1 MAERDKSQ
9 GFGFVYVDVKK
20 LLEEAR
26 ARVTEAT
33 TTESATPSEKSDAPT
48 EASEKSAANVPT
60 PISVQWPTPGA
71 KVLNF
76 NRDTDVV
83 PAPTA
88 DAVPSVATQ
97 NPSVALKQI
106 RQSLDRLQALHHKLH
121 AVLAELSQATER
133 DRKK

>member
-20 LLEEAR
+20 LLDEAR
-26 ARVTEAT
+26 ARVTEAQGA
-33 TTESATPSEKSDAPT
+33 EPKASKDAATPEAPP
-48 EASEKSAANVPT
+48 A
-60 PISVQWPTPGA
+60 PITWPTPGA

-76 NRDTDVV
+76 NRD
-83 PAPTA
+83 AE
-88 DAVPSVATQ
+88 AVPTLAVPDPASLQQ
-97 NPSVALKQI
+97 NPGAALKQI

-133 DRKK
+133 DRNKK

>member
-26 ARVTEAT
+26 ARVTTAESASPT
-33 TTESATPSEKSDAPT
+33 DTTESTTTTATPAPATTPTPVETPAPT
-48 EASEKSAANVPT
+48 
-60 PISVQWPTPGA
+60 WPTPGA

-76 NRDTDVV
+76 NRDVDVV
-83 PAPTA
+83 RPPLLPAPSTA
-88 DAVPSVATQ
+88 AV
-97 NPSVALKQI
+97 NPSQALKQI

-121 AVLAELSQATER
+121 AVLAELSQVTER